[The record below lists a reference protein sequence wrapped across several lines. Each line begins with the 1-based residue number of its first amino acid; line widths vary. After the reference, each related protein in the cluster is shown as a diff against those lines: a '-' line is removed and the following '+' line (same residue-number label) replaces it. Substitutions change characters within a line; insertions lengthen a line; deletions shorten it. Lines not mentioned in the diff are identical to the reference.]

1 MERRLTASE
10 VRALIASLMLG
21 KPPRAALARGSG
33 PDVGGFT
40 LRPAQ
45 RRTLS
50 EVRAAIGEFGGA
62 LLADPPGTGKTVLAL
77 AAARDA
83 ARVLVLGPSTLRTQ
97 WLAAAERAAVPIV
110 FMSHEALSRGGAPR
124 DADFVIIDEAHHLRT
139 VTARRYA
146 NAAAACMGA
155 KVLLLSATPVVNRAA
170 DRDALLALFMGSR
183 AEQLT
188 ATELGRC
195 VVRRR
200 EGGEDRPTLR
210 RLGPLVAHVEIDGIG
225 AALRQLPP
233 PIPVTGGATATA
245 LIVMTLAMA
254 WQSSLAALDA
264 ALRRRVQRGGALG
277 DLLRAGRMP
286 SHAALRHWVLH
297 DDATQLALPLLVAP
311 APGTPA
317 AATSGT
323 MLAALERHLAAI
335 RTLRDLIGPHRARD
349 ATQRADAIRA
359 LLASHPGHRMV
370 VFARHAETVRALH
383 AALRGEP
390 GVVAIIGAR
399 VRAASGRWSR
409 DEVLRAIGPGSR
421 AHEAHE
427 AHEARAIRLVLSTD
441 ALAEGVEMQGVGMV
455 LHADLP
461 WTPARLEQR
470 VGRVVRV
477 GSGAR
482 EVLETWF
489 AAPPGARALVR
500 LGARLARKA
509 RLRRLAVRE
518 GDARGEIVG
527 ILEAWLAAGAMP
539 GASGAHRLESR
550 RDVSA
555 TALADVDGFIS
566 VTYERENAQLVCG
579 VHDGARW
586 RVSSAP
592 RRVLSVLRASH
603 CCDPD
608 GAASRS
614 PQASPGP
621 NESPSAITPC
631 RVRRLLARVLA
642 RRLALDVTGTT
653 CGGVPHSSG
662 ARRFKRVRERL
673 AQLLVRAPALI
684 RPVVAQRH
692 GEIMRILARPLEA
705 AREARID
712 DLLRRDLDDAAFARR
727 LGAVLQ
733 DRLAAA
739 AEGVPPRAAHDAAR
753 TTPLL
758 LLRRASAPPAAPAA
772 ALPAVS
778 PGSAATR

>member
-1 MERRLTASE
+1 MTASE
-10 VRALIASLMLG
+10 VRALIASAVLG
-21 KPPRAALARGSG
+21 KQPQATPTRGRG
-33 PDVGGFT
+33 PDLGGFT

-50 EVRAAIGEFGGA
+50 EVRAAIAEFGGA

-77 AAARDA
+77 AAARGA
-83 ARVLVLGPSTLRTQ
+83 GRVLVLGPSTLRTQ
-97 WLAAAERAAVPIV
+97 WRSAAERAAVPIV
-110 FMSHEALSRGGAPR
+110 FVSHEALSRGGAQQA
-124 DADFVIIDEAHHLRT
+124 ADLVIVDEAHHLRT
-139 VTARRYA
+139 VATRRYA
-146 NAAAACMGA
+146 NAAVACLGA

-183 AEQLT
+183 AERLT
-188 ATELGRC
+188 SAELGRC

-200 EGGEDRPTLR
+200 EVSEGRPTLR
-210 RLGPLVAHVEIDGIG
+210 RLGPVVAHVAIDGIG
-225 AALRQLPP
+225 EALRELPP
-233 PIPVTGGATATA
+233 PIPVAGGATATA
-245 LIVMTLAMA
+245 LVVMSLAMA

-277 DLLRAGRMP
+277 DLLRAGLMP

-311 APGTPA
+311 APGIPA
-317 AATSGT
+317 AATSRT

-335 RTLRDLIGPHRARD
+335 RMLRDLIGPHRARD
-349 ATQRADAIRA
+349 AAQRADAIRA
-359 LLASHPGHRMV
+359 LLASRPGQRLV
-370 VFARHAETVRALH
+370 AFARHAETVHALH
-383 AALRGEP
+383 SALRGEP
-390 GVVAIIGAR
+390 GVVAIVGAR

-409 DEVLRAIGPGSR
+409 DEVLRAIGPGAR
-421 AHEAHE
+421 AHEAHDP
-427 AHEARAIRLVLSTD
+427 RAIRLVLSTD

-527 ILEAWLAAGAMP
+527 ILETWLATGP
-539 GASGAHRLESR
+539 LPRERGHGRLESR
-550 RDVSA
+550 RGPSA
-555 TALADVDGFIS
+555 TMLAGVDGFIS
-566 VTYERENAQLVCG
+566 VAYERDEAQLVCG
-579 VHDGARW
+579 VHDGTRW

-592 RRVLSVLRASH
+592 RRVLSVLRASDR
-603 CCDPD
+603 CAPES
-608 GAASRS
+608 AASLS
-614 PQASPGP
+614 PEGGPGT
-621 NESPSAITPC
+621 NGSPSAITAR

-642 RRLALDVTGTT
+642 RRLALDVTGAT
-653 CGGVPHSSG
+653 CGGVPRSSG

-673 AQLLVRAPALI
+673 ARLLERAPALV

-692 GEIMRILARPLEA
+692 AEILRILALPLEA

-712 DLLRRDLDDAAFARR
+712 DLLRRDPDDAAFARR
-727 LGAVLQ
+727 LGALLK
-733 DRLAAA
+733 DRSAGAAA
-739 AEGVPPRAAHDAAR
+739 GAPARAARDTAR
-753 TTPLL
+753 ATPLL

-772 ALPAVS
+772 APRAAS